1 MRNPEV
7 AGASTAVEGQ
17 ENRTSEHKRE
27 GKLRR
32 RSRACTVCSKLK
44 IRCKPMSGVGDS
56 GEGAPCMRCWE
67 TGQECIFRESQRG
80 KDQARKIALLQ
91 KQLDHMKE
99 TCRLLEE
106 SLDNQSSSRYHQLGN
121 PQ

>member
-1 MRNPEV
+1 
-7 AGASTAVEGQ
+7 
-17 ENRTSEHKRE
+17 
-27 GKLRR
+27 
-32 RSRACTVCSKLK
+32 ACTVCRRYRT
-44 IRCKPMSGVGDS
+44 RCKPMPGVGES

-67 TGQECIFRESQRG
+67 SGQECIFPESQRG
-80 KDQARKIALLQ
+80 KDQTRKIALLQ